1 MFEKE
6 LLEAKKLLNL
16 LWFDNSMQAEYKMY
30 RRDCGLSWAL
40 ISLWYLF
47 R

>member
-16 LWFDNSMQAEYKMY
+16 LWLSNSMQAEYNMY
-30 RRDCGLSWAL
+30 RRDCG
-40 ISLWYLF
+40 F
-47 R
+47 